1 MLLECVR
8 ERKKV
13 RGGGV
18 CFGVFVRG
26 RRWQKEKVS
35 RELTA
40 SSLRGE
46 RKRIG
51 GRGMGYE
58 INNCMMRADAG
69 GGGSGGA
76 VCVPGEAA
84 DRS

>member
-13 RGGGV
+13 REGGV

-46 RKRIG
+46 RKRVG

-69 GGGSGGA
+69 GGRVGA
-76 VCVPGEAA
+76 VCVPGGAA